1 MDEHLLEVYLINTA
15 RHTEETPVAEWVS
28 LPTDAETMKAVFE
41 RLGVDGS
48 DTEQYQVSAFHSSL
62 DGWSEALKPGES
74 LDDLNYLAA
83 LLTQRSNE
91 ERDKF
96 AAAAQYGDHAA
107 SAADLI
113 NLTHNLDCYWLYPTV
128 HNSDDYGHYLIDDLD
143 ELELPD
149 AAKRFFDYKSYGRE
163 AVKEDRGIFTDY
175 GYVYNN
181 GNDYAEW
188 YKANQVPQEY
198 RLTAQP
204 SPQRDMDELP
214 QGAAL
219 PVEPIP
225 VRPLV
230 LNATDTQGRIKEI
243 TEHLEQGVQEV
254 FESERYRD
262 YLKAM
267 SRFHNYSLNNTL
279 LIVMQKPDASL
290 IAGYGKWRDEFERH
304 VKSGEKG
311 IKILAPAPYKI
322 KKDVAKTDPDTGQPI
337 IGADGKPVTEQQ
349 EVTIPA
355 FKVVSVF
362 DVSQTEGK
370 ELPDI
375 AVDALT
381 GNVEQYEDFW
391 RALKLTSHVPVTLEK
406 IDGSAHGYYDLAE
419 KRIAIDDG
427 MSELQTIKTA
437 IHEIAHAK
445 LHAVT
450 PGEKVAPEDKK
461 DRRTKEVEAESVAY
475 TVCQRYGIETSDY
488 SFGYIAGWSSD
499 KETKELKG
507 SLETIRKTAAEMI
520 TGIDEK
526 LKERLAVKEQE
537 APTPLRD
544 AAIPVYRE
552 AAMYAFEAGELSA
565 YRTSMQANMDCK
577 EAIEQTINDYYGN
590 NRLAAESAV
599 KSILEKFS
607 PERVAYVLANTIQ
620 QKDHDGRISRDCKEW
635 AKGMDASPDH
645 ATQLIIDSV
654 NPGLVSLFTEEF
666 VRQTA
671 IGKAQEQT
679 PAEQS
684 KTAVPE
690 EGPETPAPKEPEQA
704 APVKHRLTPEE
715 KKIKEAVMDTL
726 KAQIA
731 GRNDGMLSTYRSS
744 NQSFKVMVEYKVRIE
759 GNTVTRDGEPMFA
772 IHRRHSA
779 KKVQG
784 CYRELTPTLEYIG
797 KEKTQEAAREKPS
810 IREQLR
816 AAAKSQPERKTPV
829 KQKSHDVGLE

>member
-1 MDEHLLEVYLINTA
+1 M
-15 RHTEETPVAEWVS
+15 AENKN
-28 LPTDAETMKAVFE
+28 A
-41 RLGVDGS
+41 
-48 DTEQYQVSAFHSSL
+48 QQV
-62 DGWSEALKPGES
+62 
-74 LDDLNYLAA
+74 
-83 LLTQRSNE
+83 R
-91 ERDKF
+91 
-96 AAAAQYGDHAA
+96 
-107 SAADLI
+107 
-113 NLTHNLDCYWLYPTV
+113 
-128 HNSDDYGHYLIDDLD
+128 
-143 ELELPD
+143 
-149 AAKRFFDYKSYGRE
+149 
-163 AVKEDRGIFTDY
+163 
-175 GYVYNN
+175 
-181 GNDYAEW
+181 
-188 YKANQVPQEY
+188 
-198 RLTAQP
+198 
-204 SPQRDMDELP
+204 
-214 QGAAL
+214 
-219 PVEPIP
+219 
-225 VRPLV
+225 
-230 LNATDTQGRIKEI
+230 EI
-243 TEHLEQGVQEV
+243 TDKLEQGIKEL
-254 FESERYRD
+254 FESERFKE
-262 YLKAM
+262 YLRTM
-267 SRFHNYSLNNTL
+267 SKFYHYSFSNTL
-279 LIVMQKPDASL
+279 LIAMQKPEATYV
-290 IAGYGKWRDEFERH
+290 AGYTSWQRNFDRQVMK
-304 VKSGEKG
+304 GEKG
-311 IKILAPAPYKI
+311 IKILAPAPYK
-322 KKDVAKTDPDTGQPI
+322 AKEEREKIDPSTQKPVLD
-337 IGADGKPVTEQQ
+337 ADGKPITETV
-349 EVTIPA
+349 EVMRPA

-362 DVSQTEGK
+362 DISQTDGK

-375 AVDALT
+375 IVDELS
-381 GNVEQYEDFW
+381 GSVENYAAFFE
-391 RALKLTSHVPVTLEK
+391 ALKQESPVPISFEDIPGGAK
-406 IDGSAHGYYDLAE
+406 GYFSPIE
-419 KRIAIDDG
+419 NRIAIQEG
-427 MSELQTIKTA
+427 MSEIQTIKTA

-445 LHAVT
+445 LHSIDRPEPEPTWKIVMVSEGGTKRDFLSGFASEAEANAAAEHEGWRFVDENRFEWRLEVEEDTSAVQ
-450 PGEKVAPEDKK
+450 DMRK
-461 DRRTKEVEAESVAY
+461 DRHTKEVEAESVAY

-488 SFGYIAGWSSD
+488 SFGYIAGWSSG

-552 AAMYAFEAGELSA
+552 AAMYAFEAGELDA

-607 PERVAYVLANTIQ
+607 PERVAYVLAQTIQ
-620 QKDHDGRISRDCKEW
+620 QKDHDGRISPDCKEW
-635 AKGMDASPDH
+635 AKGMDGSPDH

-684 KTAVPE
+684 KPAVPE

-744 NQSFKVMVEYKVRIE
+744 NQSFKVMMEYKVRIE

>member
-1 MDEHLLEVYLINTA
+1 M
-15 RHTEETPVAEWVS
+15 AENRN
-28 LPTDAETMKAVFE
+28 A
-41 RLGVDGS
+41 
-48 DTEQYQVSAFHSSL
+48 QQV
-62 DGWSEALKPGES
+62 
-74 LDDLNYLAA
+74 
-83 LLTQRSNE
+83 R
-91 ERDKF
+91 
-96 AAAAQYGDHAA
+96 
-107 SAADLI
+107 
-113 NLTHNLDCYWLYPTV
+113 
-128 HNSDDYGHYLIDDLD
+128 
-143 ELELPD
+143 
-149 AAKRFFDYKSYGRE
+149 
-163 AVKEDRGIFTDY
+163 
-175 GYVYNN
+175 
-181 GNDYAEW
+181 
-188 YKANQVPQEY
+188 
-198 RLTAQP
+198 
-204 SPQRDMDELP
+204 
-214 QGAAL
+214 
-219 PVEPIP
+219 
-225 VRPLV
+225 
-230 LNATDTQGRIKEI
+230 EI
-243 TEHLEQGVQEV
+243 TDKLEQGIKEL
-254 FESERYRD
+254 FESDRFKE
-262 YLKAM
+262 YLTTM
-267 SRFHNYSLNNTL
+267 SKFYNYSFRNTL
-279 LIVMQKPDASL
+279 LIAMQKPDATL
-290 IAGYGKWRDEFERH
+290 IAGYTAWQRNFDRH
-304 VKSGEKG
+304 VMKGEKG
-311 IKILAPAPYKI
+311 IKILAPAPYKV
-322 KKDVAKTDPDTGQPI
+322 KEEREKHDPVTQKPI
-337 IGADGKPVTEQQ
+337 LDKDGKPVTEVV
-349 EVTIPA
+349 EVSRPA

-362 DVSQTEGK
+362 DVSQTDGK

-375 AVDALT
+375 AVDELS
-381 GNVEQYEDFW
+381 GSVENYAAFFDT
-391 RALKLTSHVPVTLEK
+391 LKELSPVPIAFENIT
-406 IDGSAHGYYDLAE
+406 DGAKGYFSPVE
-419 KRIAIDDG
+419 NRIAIQVG
-427 MSELQTIKTA
+427 MSEIQTIKTA

-607 PERVAYVLANTIQ
+607 PERVAYVLAQTIQ
-620 QKDHDGRISRDCKEW
+620 QKDHDGRISPDCKEW
-635 AKGMDASPDH
+635 AKGMDGSPDH

-671 IGKAQEQT
+671 ISRTQEQA

-684 KTAVPE
+684 KPAVPE
-690 EGPETPAPKEPEQA
+690 KAPKEPEQA
-704 APVKHRLTPEE
+704 VPAKHRLTPEE

-731 GRNDGMLSTYRSS
+731 GRNDGMLATYRSS
-744 NQSFKVMVEYKVRIE
+744 NQSFKVMMEYKVRIE
-759 GNTVTRDGEPMFA
+759 GNTVTRNGEPMFA

-797 KEKTQEAAREKPS
+797 KEKSQEAVREKPS

-816 AAAKSQPERKTPV
+816 AAAKKQPERKAPV
-829 KQKSHDVGLE
+829 KQKSRDVGLE

>member
-1 MDEHLLEVYLINTA
+1 M
-15 RHTEETPVAEWVS
+15 AENRN
-28 LPTDAETMKAVFE
+28 A
-41 RLGVDGS
+41 
-48 DTEQYQVSAFHSSL
+48 QQV
-62 DGWSEALKPGES
+62 
-74 LDDLNYLAA
+74 
-83 LLTQRSNE
+83 R
-91 ERDKF
+91 
-96 AAAAQYGDHAA
+96 
-107 SAADLI
+107 
-113 NLTHNLDCYWLYPTV
+113 
-128 HNSDDYGHYLIDDLD
+128 
-143 ELELPD
+143 
-149 AAKRFFDYKSYGRE
+149 
-163 AVKEDRGIFTDY
+163 
-175 GYVYNN
+175 
-181 GNDYAEW
+181 
-188 YKANQVPQEY
+188 
-198 RLTAQP
+198 
-204 SPQRDMDELP
+204 
-214 QGAAL
+214 
-219 PVEPIP
+219 
-225 VRPLV
+225 
-230 LNATDTQGRIKEI
+230 EI
-243 TEHLEQGVQEV
+243 TDKLEQGLKEL
-254 FESERYRD
+254 FESERFKE
-262 YLKAM
+262 YLKTM
-267 SRFHNYSLNNTL
+267 SKFYNYSFNNTL
-279 LIVMQKPDASL
+279 LIAMQKPDATL
-290 IAGYGKWRDEFERH
+290 IAGYTAWQRNIDRH
-304 VKSGEKG
+304 VMKGEKG
-311 IKILAPAPYKI
+311 IKILAPAPYKVQEERE
-322 KKDVAKTDPDTGQPI
+322 KLDPATQKPVLDK
-337 IGADGKPVTEQQ
+337 DGKPVTETV
-349 EVTIPA
+349 EVTRPA

-362 DVSQTEGK
+362 DVSQTDGK

-375 AVDALT
+375 AVDELT
-381 GNVEQYEDFW
+381 GSVENYAAFFD
-391 RALKLTSHVPVTLEK
+391 ALKELSPVPIAFENITDGAKGYFSHVEN
-406 IDGSAHGYYDLAE
+406 
-419 KRIAIDDG
+419 RIAIQEG
-427 MSELQTIKTA
+427 MSEIQTIKTA

-526 LKERLAVKEQE
+526 LKEGLAVKEQE

-759 GNTVTRDGEPMFA
+759 GNTVTRDGEPMFT

>member
-1 MDEHLLEVYLINTA
+1 M
-15 RHTEETPVAEWVS
+15 AENRN
-28 LPTDAETMKAVFE
+28 A
-41 RLGVDGS
+41 
-48 DTEQYQVSAFHSSL
+48 QQV
-62 DGWSEALKPGES
+62 
-74 LDDLNYLAA
+74 
-83 LLTQRSNE
+83 R
-91 ERDKF
+91 
-96 AAAAQYGDHAA
+96 
-107 SAADLI
+107 
-113 NLTHNLDCYWLYPTV
+113 
-128 HNSDDYGHYLIDDLD
+128 
-143 ELELPD
+143 
-149 AAKRFFDYKSYGRE
+149 
-163 AVKEDRGIFTDY
+163 
-175 GYVYNN
+175 
-181 GNDYAEW
+181 
-188 YKANQVPQEY
+188 
-198 RLTAQP
+198 
-204 SPQRDMDELP
+204 
-214 QGAAL
+214 
-219 PVEPIP
+219 
-225 VRPLV
+225 
-230 LNATDTQGRIKEI
+230 EI
-243 TEHLEQGVQEV
+243 TDKLEQGLKEL
-254 FESERYRD
+254 FESERFKE
-262 YLKAM
+262 YLKTM
-267 SRFHNYSLNNTL
+267 SKFYNYSFNNTL
-279 LIVMQKPDASL
+279 LIAMQKPDATL
-290 IAGYGKWRDEFERH
+290 IAGYTAWQRNFDRNVMK
-304 VKSGEKG
+304 GEKG
-311 IKILAPAPYKI
+311 IKILAPAPYKVQEERE
-322 KKDVAKTDPDTGQPI
+322 KLDPATQKPVLDK
-337 IGADGKPVTEQQ
+337 DGKPVTETV
-349 EVTIPA
+349 EVTRPA

-362 DVSQTEGK
+362 DVSQTDGK
-370 ELPDI
+370 ALPDI
-375 AVDALT
+375 AVDELT
-381 GNVEQYEDFW
+381 GSVENYAAFFD
-391 RALKLTSHVPVTLEK
+391 ALKELSPAPIAFENITDGAKGYFSHVEN
-406 IDGSAHGYYDLAE
+406 
-419 KRIAIDDG
+419 RIAIQEG
-427 MSELQTIKTA
+427 MSEIQTIKTA

>member
-1 MDEHLLEVYLINTA
+1 M
-15 RHTEETPVAEWVS
+15 AENRN
-28 LPTDAETMKAVFE
+28 A
-41 RLGVDGS
+41 
-48 DTEQYQVSAFHSSL
+48 QQV
-62 DGWSEALKPGES
+62 
-74 LDDLNYLAA
+74 
-83 LLTQRSNE
+83 R
-91 ERDKF
+91 
-96 AAAAQYGDHAA
+96 
-107 SAADLI
+107 
-113 NLTHNLDCYWLYPTV
+113 
-128 HNSDDYGHYLIDDLD
+128 
-143 ELELPD
+143 
-149 AAKRFFDYKSYGRE
+149 
-163 AVKEDRGIFTDY
+163 
-175 GYVYNN
+175 
-181 GNDYAEW
+181 
-188 YKANQVPQEY
+188 
-198 RLTAQP
+198 
-204 SPQRDMDELP
+204 
-214 QGAAL
+214 
-219 PVEPIP
+219 
-225 VRPLV
+225 
-230 LNATDTQGRIKEI
+230 EI
-243 TEHLEQGVQEV
+243 TDKLEQGLKEL
-254 FESERYRD
+254 FESERFKE
-262 YLKAM
+262 YLKTM
-267 SRFHNYSLNNTL
+267 SKFYNYSFNNTL
-279 LIVMQKPDASL
+279 LIAMQKPDATL
-290 IAGYGKWRDEFERH
+290 IAGYTAWQRNFDRH
-304 VKSGEKG
+304 VMKGEKG
-311 IKILAPAPYKI
+311 IKILAPAPYKVQEERE
-322 KKDVAKTDPDTGQPI
+322 KLDPATQKPVLDK
-337 IGADGKPVTEQQ
+337 DGKPVTETV
-349 EVTIPA
+349 EVTRPA

-362 DVSQTEGK
+362 DVSQTDGK

-375 AVDALT
+375 AVDELT
-381 GNVEQYEDFW
+381 GSVENYAAFFD
-391 RALKLTSHVPVTLEK
+391 ALKELSPVPIAFENITDGAKGYFSHVEN
-406 IDGSAHGYYDLAE
+406 
-419 KRIAIDDG
+419 RIAIQEG
-427 MSELQTIKTA
+427 MSEIQTIKTA

-544 AAIPVYRE
+544 TAIPVYWE
-552 AAMYAFEAGELSA
+552 AAMYAFEAGELGA
-565 YRTSMQANMDCK
+565 YRASMQANMDCK

-671 IGKAQEQT
+671 ISRTQEQT
-679 PAEQS
+679 PAVQS
-684 KTAVPE
+684 KPAVPE
-690 EGPETPAPKEPEQA
+690 KAPEAPAPKEPEQA
-704 APVKHRLTPEE
+704 VPVKHRLTPEE

-744 NQSFKVMVEYKVRIE
+744 NQSFKVMMEYKVRIE

-784 CYRELTPTLEYIG
+784 CYRELTPMLEYIG

-816 AAAKSQPERKTPV
+816 AAAKSQPERKAPV
-829 KQKSHDVGLE
+829 KQKSRDAGLE

>member
-1 MDEHLLEVYLINTA
+1 M
-15 RHTEETPVAEWVS
+15 AENRN
-28 LPTDAETMKAVFE
+28 A
-41 RLGVDGS
+41 
-48 DTEQYQVSAFHSSL
+48 QQV
-62 DGWSEALKPGES
+62 
-74 LDDLNYLAA
+74 
-83 LLTQRSNE
+83 R
-91 ERDKF
+91 
-96 AAAAQYGDHAA
+96 
-107 SAADLI
+107 
-113 NLTHNLDCYWLYPTV
+113 
-128 HNSDDYGHYLIDDLD
+128 
-143 ELELPD
+143 
-149 AAKRFFDYKSYGRE
+149 
-163 AVKEDRGIFTDY
+163 
-175 GYVYNN
+175 
-181 GNDYAEW
+181 
-188 YKANQVPQEY
+188 
-198 RLTAQP
+198 
-204 SPQRDMDELP
+204 
-214 QGAAL
+214 
-219 PVEPIP
+219 
-225 VRPLV
+225 
-230 LNATDTQGRIKEI
+230 EI
-243 TEHLEQGVQEV
+243 TDKLEQGIKEL
-254 FESERYRD
+254 FESDRFKE
-262 YLKAM
+262 YLTTM
-267 SRFHNYSLNNTL
+267 SKFYNYSFNNTL
-279 LIVMQKPDASL
+279 LIAMQKPDATL
-290 IAGYGKWRDEFERH
+290 IAGYTAWQRNFDRH
-304 VKSGEKG
+304 VMKGEKG
-311 IKILAPAPYKI
+311 IRILAPAPYKVQEEQ
-322 KKDVAKTDPDTGQPI
+322 KKLDPVTQKPI
-337 IGADGKPVTEQQ
+337 LGKDGKPVTEMV
-349 EVTIPA
+349 EVTRPA

-362 DVSQTEGK
+362 DVSQTDGK

-375 AVDALT
+375 AVDELT
-381 GNVEQYEDFW
+381 GSVDNYAAFFD
-391 RALKLTSHVPVTLEK
+391 ALKELSPVPIAFENITDGAKGYFSHVEN
-406 IDGSAHGYYDLAE
+406 
-419 KRIAIDDG
+419 RIAIQEG
-427 MSELQTIKTA
+427 MSEIQTIKTA

-552 AAMYAFEAGELSA
+552 AAMYAFEAGELDA
-565 YRTSMQANMDCK
+565 YRTSMQAN
-577 EAIEQTINDYYGN
+577 
-590 NRLAAESAV
+590 AV

-607 PERVAYVLANTIQ
+607 PERVAYVLAQTIQ
-620 QKDHDGRISRDCKEW
+620 QKDHDGRISPDCKEW
-635 AKGMDASPDH
+635 AKGMDGSPDH

-671 IGKAQEQT
+671 ISRTQEQA

-684 KTAVPE
+684 KPAVPE
-690 EGPETPAPKEPEQA
+690 KAPEAPAPKEPEQA
-704 APVKHRLTPEE
+704 VPVKHRLTPEE

-744 NQSFKVMVEYKVRIE
+744 NQSFKVMMEYKVRIE

-784 CYRELTPTLEYIG
+784 CYRELTPMLEYIG

>member
-1 MDEHLLEVYLINTA
+1 M
-15 RHTEETPVAEWVS
+15 AENRN
-28 LPTDAETMKAVFE
+28 A
-41 RLGVDGS
+41 
-48 DTEQYQVSAFHSSL
+48 QQV
-62 DGWSEALKPGES
+62 
-74 LDDLNYLAA
+74 
-83 LLTQRSNE
+83 R
-91 ERDKF
+91 
-96 AAAAQYGDHAA
+96 
-107 SAADLI
+107 
-113 NLTHNLDCYWLYPTV
+113 
-128 HNSDDYGHYLIDDLD
+128 
-143 ELELPD
+143 
-149 AAKRFFDYKSYGRE
+149 
-163 AVKEDRGIFTDY
+163 
-175 GYVYNN
+175 
-181 GNDYAEW
+181 
-188 YKANQVPQEY
+188 
-198 RLTAQP
+198 
-204 SPQRDMDELP
+204 
-214 QGAAL
+214 
-219 PVEPIP
+219 
-225 VRPLV
+225 
-230 LNATDTQGRIKEI
+230 EI
-243 TEHLEQGVQEV
+243 TEKLEQGIKEL
-254 FESERYRD
+254 FESERFKE
-262 YLKAM
+262 YLTTM
-267 SRFHNYSLNNTL
+267 SKFYNYSFNNTL
-279 LIVMQKPDASL
+279 LIAMQKPDATL
-290 IAGYGKWRDEFERH
+290 IAGYTAWQRNFDRQVMK
-304 VKSGEKG
+304 GEKG
-311 IKILAPAPYKI
+311 IKIFAPAPYKV
-322 KKDVAKTDPDTGQPI
+322 KEEREKLDPVTQKPI
-337 IGADGKPVTEQQ
+337 LDKDGKPVTETV
-349 EVTIPA
+349 EVTRPA

-362 DVSQTEGK
+362 DVSQTDGK

-375 AVDALT
+375 AVDELT
-381 GNVEQYEDFW
+381 GSVENYAAFFD
-391 RALKLTSHVPVTLEK
+391 ALKELSPVPIAFENIT
-406 IDGSAHGYYDLAE
+406 DGAKGYFSPVE
-419 KRIAIDDG
+419 NRIAIQEG
-427 MSELQTIKTA
+427 MSEIQTIKTA

-726 KAQIA
+726 KAQIS
-731 GRNDGMLSTYRSS
+731 GRNDGMLATYRSS
-744 NQSFKVMVEYKVRIE
+744 NQSFKVMMEYKVRIE

-829 KQKSHDVGLE
+829 KQKSRDVGLE